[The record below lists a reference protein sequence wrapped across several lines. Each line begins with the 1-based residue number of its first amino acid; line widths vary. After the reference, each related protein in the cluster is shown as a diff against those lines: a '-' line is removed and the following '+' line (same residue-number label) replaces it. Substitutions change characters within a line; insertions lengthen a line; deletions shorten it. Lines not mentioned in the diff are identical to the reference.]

1 GIEPSGPSAFR
12 ARAGRHRPLKV
23 GRGRPVRE
31 HRTMTAV
38 FEPAELLTAALSA
51 LFLAVPLA
59 VVVAAGVLAVPRR
72 MVSAPGL
79 GLGIGLLAAEVLAA
93 VRSVAGALG
102 LLRAGVALAPVLRLL
117 CVMAVVALLVVRYA
131 PAPHG

>member
-1 GIEPSGPSAFR
+1 VALFNRLPLCSAAFFFQAEDGIRDRNVTGVRRVLFRSSGAEPSGPPPSAFRGRALRDPPSSGIEPSGPSAFR
-12 ARAGRHRPLKV
+12 ARACRHRPLEV

-59 VVVAAGVLAVPRR
+59 VV
-72 MVSAPGL
+72 
-79 GLGIGLLAAEVLAA
+79 
-93 VRSVAGALG
+93 
-102 LLRAGVALAPVLRLL
+102 
-117 CVMAVVALLVVRYA
+117 
-131 PAPHG
+131 